1 MTNDTQKQRLERRR
15 KKVRLVIIALSV
27 GAGLLCG
34 FLPEQYQAACKFA
47 ARIAAFVSGGG

>member
-1 MTNDTQKQRLERRR
+1 MTTDTQKQRLERRR
-15 KKVRLVIIALSV
+15 KKIRLAVIALSV

-47 ARIAAFVSGGG
+47 ARIAAFFGGG